1 MGKGTD
7 KMYITHS
14 EWSNEFSEGGM
25 TFGGAGGRRP
35 TQIFRRLPFD
45 CCSLSL
51 QPFEHPVC
59 TEDGIIF
66 DLVNIVPYLKKFGT
80 NPATGEKLEAKTLV
94 KLNFFKNANDE
105 YYCPITL
112 KVFNENTHIV
122 AIKPTGNVFAYDAVE
137 RLNIKAKF
145 WKDLMTDEPFTR
157 KDIITIQDP
166 HNLDK
171 RNLANFHYIKNDL
184 TARDEEKERKKRD
197 PLNNINQMGSTAKVL
212 SQLNMEKIEKA
223 AVDRKKKEEEA
234 VAQGKPVD
242 KAMEAMSNKKTQA
255 YNAASYTT
263 GKTSGSLTST
273 AVSVSTADDRV
284 LMSHEEYMFPLIK
297 AKGYGSIVTNFGKI
311 NIELFCDQTPRTC
324 YNFIMLAKTGY
335 YKNVKF
341 HRKIKNFMLQGG
353 DPTDT
358 GRGGESYWKENFR
371 DEIKSKLSHNA
382 RGILSMAN
390 KGPGTNSSQFFITFK
405 PCTHL
410 DGKHTVFGK
419 VVGGMDVLD
428 KLEMVPTNED
438 TDVPVSPPGIIM
450 QDVTIFVDPY
460 QTFTERLERK
470 RGYEDEA
477 KKNPA
482 KKENP
487 LDHSTWFGPTIKR
500 DVAGGG
506 SVGGA
511 VGKYLSAATAASTLS
526 VSTSDSGKN
535 EATTKTEETFAPPP
549 SKKKKVGGFGDFS
562 SW

>member
-25 TFGGAGGRRP
+25 TFGGAGGRKK

-80 NPATGEKLEAKTLV
+80 NPATGEKLDAKSLI

-105 YYCPITL
+105 YHCPISL
-112 KVFNENTHIV
+112 RVFNENTHIV
-122 AIKPTGNVFAYDAVE
+122 AIKPSGNVFAYEAVE

-166 HNLDK
+166 HNLQS
-171 RNLANFHYIKNDL
+171 RNLADFHYVKNDL
-184 TARDEEKERKKRD
+184 VAVDEVAEKRKRD
-197 PLNNINQMGSTAKVL
+197 PLNNINQQGSTGKIL

-223 AVDRKKKEEEA
+223 AAEKKKKEEA
-234 VAQGKPVD
+234 AKAQGSSAN
-242 KAMEAMSNKKTQA
+242 KAMEAMANKPA
-255 YNAASYTT
+255 LPYNASAYTT
-263 GKTSGSLTST
+263 GKASASLTST

-284 LMSHEEYMFPLIK
+284 LMSQEEYMFPLIK
-297 AKGYGSIVTNFGKI
+297 AKGYGSIATNFGKI
-311 NIELFCDQTPRTC
+311 NVELFCDQTPRTC
-324 YNFIMLAKTGY
+324 YNFIMLAKAGY
-335 YKNVKF
+335 YKNCKF
-341 HRKIKNFMLQGG
+341 HRKIKNFMIQGG
-353 DPTDT
+353 DPTGT
-358 GRGGESYWKENFR
+358 GRGGESYWKENFK

-410 DGKHTVFGK
+410 DGKHTIFGK

-428 KLEMVPTNED
+428 KLELVPTNED
-438 TDVPVSPPGIIM
+438 TDVPVSPPGIVM

-470 RGYEDEA
+470 RKYEEEA
-477 KKNPA
+477 KANPV

-500 DVAGGG
+500 DVEGGG
-506 SVGGA
+506 TVGGG
-511 VGKYLSAATAASTLS
+511 VGKYLAAASAQKSSSDRPADKAVDDLDNIPS
-526 VSTSDSGKN
+526 VPG
-535 EATTKTEETFAPPP
+535 
-549 SKKKKVGGFGDFS
+549 KKKKVTPGGFGDFS

>member
-25 TFGGAGGRRP
+25 TFGGAGGRRQA
-35 TQIFRRLPFD
+35 QIFRRLPFN

-66 DLVNIVPYLKKFGT
+66 DLVNIIPYLKKFGT
-80 NPATGEKLEAKTLV
+80 NPATGEKLDAKTLT

-112 KVFNENTHIV
+112 KVFNENSHIV
-122 AIKPTGNVFAYDAVE
+122 AIKTSGNVFAYDAVE

-145 WKDLMTDEPFTR
+145 WKDLMTDEPFAR

-166 HNLDK
+166 HNLEN

-184 TARDEEKERKKRD
+184 VAKDEEKERKKRD
-197 PLNNINQMGSTAKVL
+197 PMNNINQMGSTAKVL

-223 AVDRKKKEEEA
+223 AVEKKKKEEEA
-234 VAQGKPVD
+234 KVQGKPVD

-263 GKTSGSLTST
+263 GRTSGSLTST

-297 AKGYGSIVTNFGKI
+297 AKGYGSIITNFGKI

-353 DPTDT
+353 DPTGT
-358 GRGGESYWKENFR
+358 GRGGESYWKENFK

-428 KLEMVPTNED
+428 KLEMVPTNEE

-470 RGYEDEA
+470 RGYEEEA
-477 KKNPA
+477 KKNPV

-506 SVGGA
+506 TVGGA
-511 VGKYLSAATAASTLS
+511 VGKYLSSGSASGS
-526 VSTSDSGKN
+526 ASGT
-535 EATTKTEETFAPPP
+535 TTKETKADDESFATPPVP
-549 SKKKKVGGFGDFS
+549 KKKKVVAGGFGDFS

>member
-25 TFGGAGGRRP
+25 TFGGAGGRRNN
-35 TQIFRRLPFD
+35 QIFRRLPFD

-66 DLVNIVPYLKKFGT
+66 DLINIVPYLKKFGT
-80 NPATGEKLEAKTLV
+80 NPATGEKLDPKTLI

-105 YYCPITL
+105 YHCPITL
-112 KVFNENTHIV
+112 RVFNENTHIV
-122 AIKPTGNVFAYDAVE
+122 AIKTSGNVYAFEAVE

-145 WKDLMTDEPFTR
+145 WKDLMTDESFTR

-166 HNLDK
+166 HNLQN
-171 RNLANFHYIKNDL
+171 RNLAEFHYVKNDL
-184 TARDEEKERKKRD
+184 TAVNEEKERKKRD
-197 PLNNINQMGSTAKVL
+197 PMNNINQQGSTGKIL

-223 AVDRKKKEEEA
+223 AVEKKKNEETVKA
-234 VAQGKPVD
+234 AGGNAN
-242 KAMEAMSNKKTQA
+242 KAMEAMSNKPALA

-263 GKTSGSLTST
+263 GRASASLTST
-273 AVSVSTADDRV
+273 AVSVSTSNERA

-297 AKGYGSIVTNFGKI
+297 AKGYGSIITNFGKI

-324 YNFIMLAKTGY
+324 YNFIMLAKSGY
-335 YKNVKF
+335 YKDVKF

-353 DPTDT
+353 DPTGT
-358 GRGGESYWKENFR
+358 GRGGESYWKENFK
-371 DEIKSKLSHNA
+371 DEIKAKLSHNA
-382 RGILSMAN
+382 RGMLSMAN

-428 KLEMVPTNED
+428 KLELVPTNEE
-438 TDVPVSPPGIIM
+438 TDVPISPPGIIM

-470 RGYEDEA
+470 RKYEEEA
-477 KKNPA
+477 KTNPV

-500 DVAGGG
+500 DVEGGG
-506 SVGGA
+506 TVGGG
-511 VGKYLSAATAASTLS
+511 VGKYLAAATTAAVTSTE
-526 VSTSDSGKN
+526 DSK
-535 EATTKTEETFAPPP
+535 AKPKADDTTPVEPP
-549 SKKKKVGGFGDFS
+549 KKKKTVARGFGDFS

>member
-1 MGKGTD
+1 
-7 KMYITHS
+7 MYITHS

-25 TFGGAGGRRP
+25 TFGGAGGRRQ

-80 NPATGEKLEAKTLV
+80 NPATGEKLDAKTLI

-105 YYCPITL
+105 YHCPITL
-112 KVFNENTHIV
+112 RVFNEHTHIV
-122 AIKPTGNVFAYDAVE
+122 AIKTSGNVYAFEAVE

-166 HNLDK
+166 HNLQN
-171 RNLANFHYIKNDL
+171 RNLADFHYVKNDL
-184 TARDEEKERKKRD
+184 VAVDEEKERKKRD
-197 PLNNINQMGSTAKVL
+197 PLNNINQKGSTGKIL
-212 SQLNMEKIEKA
+212 TQMNMEKIEKA
-223 AVDRKKKEEEA
+223 AVERKKKEEA
-234 VAQGKPVD
+234 VKAVGGTAN
-242 KAMEAMSNKKTQA
+242 KAMEAMANKPALA

-263 GKTSGSLTST
+263 GKASASLTST
-273 AVSVSTADDRV
+273 AVSVSTTNERA

-297 AKGYGSIVTNFGKI
+297 AKGYGSIITNFGKI

-324 YNFIMLAKTGY
+324 YNFIMLAKSSY
-335 YKNVKF
+335 YKDVKF
-341 HRKIKNFMLQGG
+341 HRKIKNFMIQGG
-353 DPTDT
+353 DPTGT
-358 GRGGESYWKENFR
+358 GRGGESYWKENFK

-410 DGKHTVFGK
+410 DGKHTIFGK

-428 KLEMVPTNED
+428 KLELVPTNED
-438 TDVPVSPPGIIM
+438 TDVPVSPPGIVM

-470 RGYEDEA
+470 RKYEEEA
-477 KKNPA
+477 KSNI

-500 DVAGGG
+500 DVEGGGTVGG
-506 SVGGA
+506 SVG
-511 VGKYLSAATAASTLS
+511 KYLAAATAKKST
-526 VSTSDSGKN
+526 
-535 EATTKTEETFAPPP
+535 EQTKADDIESIPAAP
-549 SKKKKVGGFGDFS
+549 KKKKSAAGGFGDFS

>member
-25 TFGGAGGRRP
+25 IFGGAGGRRQ

-66 DLVNIVPYLKKFGT
+66 DLV
-80 NPATGEKLEAKTLV
+80 
-94 KLNFFKNANDE
+94 
-105 YYCPITL
+105 
-112 KVFNENTHIV
+112 VFNENTHIV
-122 AIKPTGNVFAYDAVE
+122 AIKTSGNVYAFDAVE

-166 HNLDK
+166 HNLQK
-171 RNLANFHYIKNDL
+171 HNLAEFHYVKNDL
-184 TARDEEKERKKRD
+184 NVVDEETERKKRD
-197 PLNNINQMGSTAKVL
+197 PLNNINQKGSTGKIL
-212 SQLNMEKIEKA
+212 SQMNMEKIEKA
-223 AVDRKKKEEEA
+223 AVEKKKKED
-234 VAQGKPVD
+234 VIKTQGGTIN
-242 KAMEAMSNKKTQA
+242 KAMEAMSNKPALA

-263 GKTSGSLTST
+263 GRASASLTST
-273 AVSVSTADDRV
+273 AVSVSTSNERA

-297 AKGYGSIVTNFGKI
+297 AKGYGSIITNFGKI
-311 NIELFCDQTPRTC
+311 NVELFCDQTPRTC
-324 YNFIMLAKTGY
+324 YNFIMLAKSGY
-335 YKNVKF
+335 YKDVKF
-341 HRKIKNFMLQGG
+341 HRKIKNFMIQGG
-353 DPTDT
+353 DPTGT
-358 GRGGESYWKENFR
+358 GRGGESYWKENFK
-371 DEIKSKLSHNA
+371 DEFKSKLSHNA

-390 KGPGTNSSQFFITFK
+390 KGPGTNSSQLQVHIYITFK

-438 TDVPVSPPGIIM
+438 TDVPISPPGIVM
-450 QDVTIFVDPY
+450 KDVVIFVDPY

-470 RGYEDEA
+470 RKYQEEA
-477 KKNPA
+477 KSGV

-500 DVAGGG
+500 DIEGGG
-506 SVGGA
+506 TVGGG
-511 VGKYLSAATAASTLS
+511 VGKYLAAAMAKTKDDNA
-526 VSTSDSGKN
+526 
-535 EATTKTEETFAPPP
+535 EKTEVPDKTPSEPP
-549 SKKKKVGGFGDFS
+549 KKKKTTASGFGDFS

>member
-1 MGKGTD
+1 
-7 KMYITHS
+7 MYITHS

-25 TFGGAGGRRP
+25 IFGGAGGRRQ

-66 DLVNIVPYLKKFGT
+66 DLVNIIPYLKKFGT
-80 NPATGEKLEAKTLV
+80 NPATGEKLEAKSLT

-105 YYCPITL
+105 YHCPITL
-112 KVFNENTHIV
+112 RVFNENTHIV
-122 AIKPTGNVFAYDAVE
+122 AIKTSGNVYAYEAIE

-145 WKDLMTDEPFTR
+145 WKDLMTDESFTR

-166 HNLDK
+166 HNLQN
-171 RNLANFHYIKNDL
+171 RNLAEFHYVKNDL
-184 TARDEEKERKKRD
+184 AAADEVAERKKRD
-197 PLNNINQMGSTAKVL
+197 PLNKINQMGSTAKVL

-223 AVDRKKKEEEA
+223 AIEKKKKEEL
-234 VAQGKPVD
+234 VKAQGGSGGGATTN
-242 KAMEAMSNKKTQA
+242 KAMEAMSNKPA
-255 YNAASYTT
+255 LPYNAAAYTA
-263 GKTSGSLTST
+263 GKASASLTST

-297 AKGYGSIVTNFGKI
+297 TKGYASIATNFGKI
-311 NIELFCDQTPRTC
+311 NIELFCDLTPKTC
-324 YNFIMLAKTGY
+324 YNFIMLAKSGY

-353 DPTDT
+353 DPTGT
-358 GRGGESYWKENFR
+358 GRGGESYWKENFK
-371 DEIKSKLSHNA
+371 DEIRGKVSHNA

-410 DGKHTVFGK
+410 DGKHTIFGK
-419 VVGGMDVLD
+419 VVGGMEVLD
-428 KLEMVPTNED
+428 KIELAPTNEE
-438 TDVPVSPPGIIM
+438 TDVPISPPGIVM

-470 RGYEDEA
+470 RKYEEEA
-477 KKNPA
+477 KSNPV

-500 DVAGGG
+500 DVEGGGTVGG
-506 SVGGA
+506 SVG
-511 VGKYLSAATAASTLS
+511 KYLNAALAKKDDAEGKAADESLDNS
-526 VSTSDSGKN
+526 IPSI
-535 EATTKTEETFAPPP
+535 P
-549 SKKKKVGGFGDFS
+549 SKKKKVTTGGFGNFS

>member
-25 TFGGAGGRRP
+25 TFGGAGGRRQ

-59 TEDGIIF
+59 TEDGIVF

-80 NPATGEKLEAKTLV
+80 NPATGEKLDAKSLI

-105 YYCPITL
+105 YHCPITL
-112 KVFNENTHIV
+112 RVFNEHTHIV
-122 AIKPTGNVFAYDAVE
+122 AIKTSGNVYAFEAVE

-145 WKDLMTDEPFTR
+145 WKDLMTDEAFTR
-157 KDIITIQDP
+157 KDIIVIQDP
-166 HNLDK
+166 HNLQN
-171 RNLANFHYIKNDL
+171 RNLAEFHYVKNEL
-184 TARDEEKERKKRD
+184 AAVDEEKERKKRD
-197 PLNNINQMGSTAKVL
+197 PLNNINQQGSTGKIL
-212 SQLNMEKIEKA
+212 SQLNMEKVEKT
-223 AVDRKKKEEEA
+223 AVERKKKEEA
-234 VAQGKPVD
+234 AKAAGGTAN
-242 KAMEAMSNKKTQA
+242 KAMDAMTNKPALA

-263 GKTSGSLTST
+263 GKASASLTST
-273 AVSVSTADDRV
+273 AVSVSTTNERA

-297 AKGYGSIVTNFGKI
+297 AKGYGSIITNFGKI

-324 YNFIMLAKTGY
+324 YNFIMLAKSGY
-335 YKNVKF
+335 YKDVKF

-353 DPTDT
+353 DPTGT
-358 GRGGESYWKENFR
+358 GRGGESYWKENFK
-371 DEIKSKLSHNA
+371 DEIRSKLSHNA

-428 KLEMVPTNED
+428 KLELVPTNED

-450 QDVTIFVDPY
+450 QDVSIFVDPY

-470 RGYEDEA
+470 RKYEEEA
-477 KKNPA
+477 KSNPV

-500 DVAGGG
+500 DVEGGG
-506 SVGGA
+506 SVGGS
-511 VGKYLSAATAASTLS
+511 VGKYLAAASAKAS
-526 VSTSDSGKN
+526 PHDSAN
-535 EATTKTEETFAPPP
+535 AQDVESIPAVPA
-549 SKKKKVGGFGDFS
+549 KKKKTATGGFGDFS

>member
-25 TFGGAGGRRP
+25 TFGGAGGRRQ

-80 NPATGEKLEAKTLV
+80 NPATGEKLDAKTLI

-105 YYCPITL
+105 YHCPITL
-112 KVFNENTHIV
+112 RVFNENTHIV
-122 AIKPTGNVFAYDAVE
+122 AIKTSGNVYAFDAVE

-166 HNLDK
+166 HNLQK
-171 RNLANFHYIKNDL
+171 RNLAEFHYVKNEL
-184 TARDEEKERKKRD
+184 NVVDEETERKKRD
-197 PLNNINQMGSTAKVL
+197 PLNNINQKGSTGKIL
-212 SQLNMEKIEKA
+212 SQMNMEKIEKA
-223 AVDRKKKEEEA
+223 AVEKKKREDA
-234 VAQGKPVD
+234 IKAQGSTVN
-242 KAMEAMSNKKTQA
+242 KAMEAMSNKPALA

-263 GKTSGSLTST
+263 GKASASLTST
-273 AVSVSTADDRV
+273 AVSVSTSNERA

-297 AKGYGSIVTNFGKI
+297 AKGYGSIITNFGKI
-311 NIELFCDQTPRTC
+311 NVELFCDQTPRTC
-324 YNFIMLAKTGY
+324 YNFIMLAKSGY
-335 YKNVKF
+335 YKDVKF
-341 HRKIKNFMLQGG
+341 HRKIKNFMIQGG
-353 DPTDT
+353 DPTGT
-358 GRGGESYWKENFR
+358 GRGGESYWKENFK
-371 DEIKSKLSHNA
+371 DEFKSKLSHNA

-438 TDVPVSPPGIIM
+438 TDVPISPPGVVM
-450 QDVTIFVDPY
+450 KDVVIFVDPY

-470 RGYEDEA
+470 RKYEEEA
-477 KKNPA
+477 KSGV

-500 DVAGGG
+500 DVEGGG
-506 SVGGA
+506 TVGGG
-511 VGKYLSAATAASTLS
+511 VGKYLAAAM
-526 VSTSDSGKN
+526 
-535 EATTKTEETFAPPP
+535 TKTKDDDAERTEVPDKTPSETP
-549 SKKKKVGGFGDFS
+549 KKKKTAAGGFGDFS

>member
-25 TFGGAGGRRP
+25 IFGGAGGRRN

-45 CCSLSL
+45 CCSLSM
-51 QPFEHPVC
+51 QPFEHPFC

-80 NPATGEKLEAKTLV
+80 NPATGEKLDAKSLI

-105 YYCPITL
+105 YHCPITL
-112 KVFNENTHIV
+112 RVFNENTHIV
-122 AIKPTGNVFAYDAVE
+122 AIKTSGNVYAYEAVE
-137 RLNIKAKF
+137 RLNIKAKL

-166 HNLDK
+166 HNLK
-171 RNLANFHYIKNDL
+171 NKNLAEFHHVKNDL
-184 TARDEEKERKKRD
+184 VAVDEVAERKKRD

-212 SQLNMEKIEKA
+212 NQLNMEKIEKA
-223 AVDRKKKEEEA
+223 AVVRKKKEEEA
-234 VAQGKPVD
+234 KAQGNSSN
-242 KAMEAMSNKKTQA
+242 KAMEAMANKA
-255 YNAASYTT
+255 ALPYNASVYST
-263 GKTSGSLTST
+263 GKTSSSLTST
-273 AVSVSTADDRV
+273 AVSVATSNDRW
-284 LMSHEEYMFPLIK
+284 LMTHEEYMFPLIK
-297 AKGYGSIVTNFGKI
+297 QKGYGTIVTNFGKI

-324 YNFIMLAKTGY
+324 YNFIMLAKSGY

-353 DPTDT
+353 DPTGT
-358 GRGGESYWKENFR
+358 GRGGESYWKENFK

-410 DGKHTVFGK
+410 DGKHTIFGK

-428 KLEMVPTNED
+428 KLEAVPADED
-438 TDVPVSPPGIIM
+438 TDVPISPGIVM
-450 QDVTIFVDPY
+450 QDATIFVDPY
-460 QTFTERLERK
+460 QTFTERQKRK
-470 RGYEDEA
+470 RKYEEEE
-477 KKNPA
+477 KTNPV

-500 DVAGGG
+500 DVEGGG
-506 SVGGA
+506 TVGGG
-511 VGKYLSAATAASTLS
+511 VGKYLAAATASK
-526 VSTSDSGKN
+526 DSGETNKTG
-535 EATTKTEETFAPPP
+535 EASDVPAEPTR
-549 SKKKKVGGFGDFS
+549 KKKTVAKGFGDFS

>member
-1 MGKGTD
+1 
-7 KMYITHS
+7 
-14 EWSNEFSEGGM
+14 WSNEFSEGGM
-25 TFGGAGGRRP
+25 IFGGAGGRRQ

-80 NPATGEKLEAKTLV
+80 NPATGEKLDAKTLI

-105 YYCPITL
+105 YHCPITL
-112 KVFNENTHIV
+112 RVFNENTHIV
-122 AIKPTGNVFAYDAVE
+122 AIKTSGNVYAYEAVE

-145 WKDLMTDEPFTR
+145 WKDLMTDESFTR

-166 HNLDK
+166 HNMQK
-171 RNLANFHYIKNDL
+171 KNLADFHYVKNDL
-184 TARDEEKERKKRD
+184 SALDEEKERKKRD
-197 PLNNINQMGSTAKVL
+197 PMNNINQKGATGKIL
-212 SQLNMEKIEKA
+212 SQLNMEKKEKA
-223 AVDRKKKEEEA
+223 AIEKKKKEEETKS
-234 VAQGKPVD
+234 QGSTMN
-242 KAMEAMSNKKTQA
+242 KAMEAMSNKPALA
-255 YNAASYTT
+255 YNAAAYTT
-263 GKTSGSLTST
+263 GRASASLTST
-273 AVSVSTADDRV
+273 AVSVSTSNDRA

-297 AKGYGSIVTNFGKI
+297 AKGYGTIITNFGKI

-335 YKNVKF
+335 YKDVKF

-353 DPTDT
+353 DPSGT
-358 GRGGESYWKENFR
+358 GRGGESFWKENFK

-428 KLEMVPTNED
+428 KLEMVPTDEE
-438 TDVPVSPPGIIM
+438 TDVPLSPGVVM

-470 RGYEDEA
+470 RKHEEDA
-477 KKNPA
+477 KNNV

-500 DVAGGG
+500 DVEGGG
-506 SVGGA
+506 SVGGG
-511 VGKYLSAATAASTLS
+511 VGKYLAATTSKTTTTESGSSSSSSIASA
-526 VSTSDSGKN
+526 DIPA
-535 EATTKTEETFAPPP
+535 EPP
-549 SKKKKVGGFGDFS
+549 KKKKITSGGFGDFS

>member
-14 EWSNEFSEGGM
+14 EWSNDFSEGGM
-25 TFGGAGGRRP
+25 SFGGARSRKN

-66 DLVNIVPYLKKFGT
+66 ELVNIVPYLKKYGT
-80 NPATGEKLEAKTLV
+80 NPATGEKLDAKSLV

-105 YYCPITL
+105 YHCPITL
-112 KVFNENTHIV
+112 RTFNENTHIV
-122 AIKPTGNVFAYDAVE
+122 AIKTSGNVFAYDAVE

-166 HNLDK
+166 HNLQN
-171 RNLANFHYIKNDL
+171 RNLAEFHYVKNELAVVDEV
-184 TARDEEKERKKRD
+184 EEKKKRD
-197 PLNNINQMGSTAKVL
+197 PANNINQKGATGKIL
-212 SQLNMEKIEKA
+212 SQINMEKIEKA
-223 AVDRKKKEEEA
+223 AVEKKKKENA
-234 VAQGKPVD
+234 AKAQGGTAN
-242 KAMEAMSNKKTQA
+242 KAMEAMSNKA
-255 YNAASYTT
+255 ALPYNAASYTT
-263 GKTSGSLTST
+263 GKASASLTST
-273 AVSVSTADDRV
+273 AVSVATTNDRV

-297 AKGYGSIVTNFGKI
+297 SKGYGSIITNFGKI
-311 NIELFCDQTPRTC
+311 NVELFCDQTPRTC
-324 YNFIMLAKTGY
+324 YNFIMLAKSGY
-335 YKNVKF
+335 YKDVKF
-341 HRKIKNFMLQGG
+341 HRKIKNFMIQGG
-353 DPTDT
+353 DPTGT
-358 GRGGESYWKENFR
+358 GRGGESYWKENFK
-371 DEIKSKLSHNA
+371 DEIRGKLSHNA

-410 DGKHTVFGK
+410 DGKHTIFGK
-419 VVGGMDVLD
+419 VVGGMEVLD
-428 KLEMVPTNED
+428 KLEAVPTKED
-438 TDVPVSPPGIIM
+438 TDIPVSPPGIIM

-470 RGYEDEA
+470 RKYEEDA
-477 KKNPA
+477 KTAP

-487 LDHSTWFGPTIKR
+487 LDHTTWFGPTIKR
-500 DVAGGG
+500 DVEGGG
-506 SVGGA
+506 TVGGG
-511 VGKYLSAATAASTLS
+511 VGKYLAAATSKAKSNDGA
-526 VSTSDSGKN
+526 GKADDL
-535 EATTKTEETFAPPP
+535 EDIPIEP
-549 SKKKKVGGFGDFS
+549 KKKKTVSRGFSDFS